1 MEKRRLLEKA
11 KMKGRKNRKG
21 NNKKKGKGGDL
32 RGGDTQ
38 SDPNLG
44 PEVYD
49 DYAGEE
55 EYYEDEYGDE
65 EPLDGV
71 PQPIPPQQHGHHTGG
86 GYVDVGTQPQK
97 QQHIAQQAAINLPPL
112 QQKSMKSATPAPAAR
127 PA

>member
-1 MEKRRLLEKA
+1 
-11 KMKGRKNRKG
+11 
-21 NNKKKGKGGDL
+21 L

-55 EYYEDEYGDE
+55 EYYEDEYGEE

-71 PQPIPPQQHGHHTGG
+71 PPTPQPMPPQQLGHHGG
-86 GYVDVGTQPQK
+86 GVGYVDVGIQPQK
-97 QQHIAQQAAINLPPL
+97 QQHIAQQAAMNPPPL
-112 QQKSMKSATPAPAAR
+112 QQKSLKAATLTPAAR